1 MKIIIILVITYVIT
15 AAIFTFGMKQD
26 FEGLITSR
34 INALEM
40 IK

>member
-1 MKIIIILVITYVIT
+1 MKILIILIITYVIT
-15 AAIFTFGMKQD
+15 TAIFTFGAKQG

-34 INALEM
+34 INQLEM